1 MSSRLLI
8 RTELTSECTPPWTGI
23 AFVHPVDS
31 DELAENLKRSYPRGR
46 TLRERK
52 HMAVIDFFR
61 EELLQMQQAGGVM
74 PMAGG
79 AAMYAPS
86 AAPVLHRHVDER
98 ISRPSHSPASSTC
111 SAAAEMQGHTTS
123 MAAVAPADTVP
134 GQQFVFSAA
143 DGTMM
148 QSKRKRKMTLDE
160 KTAYKETR
168 RRGACSKCKR
178 QKGKVC
184 WCYRNRWV
192 IQG

>member
-23 AFVHPVDS
+23 AFVHPIDS

-61 EELLQMQQAGGVM
+61 EELLQMQKAAGVM

-79 AAMYAPS
+79 AAGYVPS

-111 SAAAEMQGHTTS
+111 SAAAEIQGNTTS
-123 MAAVAPADTVP
+123 IAAVAPADTVP

-148 QSKRKRKMTLDE
+148 QSKRKRKMTFDE

-184 WCYRNRWV
+184 LYYRNRWV
-192 IQG
+192 IRG